1 MARNTFKSI
10 GESLIFAARIVIVSR
25 EGLISKTNMQMFKRK
40 EAKMRMRLENANG
53 VERIFTFIKNPKSDS
68 VQTIAEKRT
77 AELMRKRKSES
88 EQCLNGMVPL
98 DLED

>member
-1 MARNTFKSI
+1 
-10 GESLIFAARIVIVSR
+10 
-25 EGLISKTNMQMFKRK
+25 MFKRK